1 MAKFKAGIP
10 VVEASMTAVA
20 AAVDRMEISVST
32 WAVKRAQDARRVIAL
47 VVLAAIVLAVLLGT
61 ALYHS
66 IYRAI
71 FREGVRRMAH
81 RI

>member
-66 IYRAI
+66 ICRAI
-71 FREGVRRMAH
+71 FREGVRRMSH

>member
-1 MAKFKAGIP
+1 MAKYKADIP
-10 VVEASMTAVA
+10 VLEADMAAVA
-20 AAVDRMEISVST
+20 EAGDRIVQQVSAQ
-32 WAVKRAQDARRVIAL
+32 AVKRAQDARLVIAVAIL
-47 VVLAAIVLAVLLGT
+47 AALVLAGLLGA
-61 ALYHS
+61 ALCRS